1 MKALCVKCDNVERG
15 CEWEG
20 TVGTLEEH
28 VDTCDFTVV
37 NCPKECNKKVIK
49 KDLVQHLKEECPNRD
64 YECQHCGE
72 KDMYA
77 NITEIHYDECTMIVL
92 PCPNSECTQTME
104 RAKIQMHIENDCE
117 HTVISCK
124 YERIGCDVNMKR
136 KDMGAHEQDDKA
148 HLHQA
153 LNTVVKLQD
162 NLLSATDTIVSMKK
176 DMAVKLDLATETIAS
191 MKKESSAM
199 AVKLDLATE
208 TIASMK
214 KESSAMAVKLESA
227 TRTIASMK
235 KESSAMAAKL
245 ESAKI
250 MQQGT
255 AIKLN
260 QTAQTTRVL
269 QASLQETTMK
279 AKRDMIYSFRM
290 TKYEKRK
297 TADDFF
303 YSQPF
308 YTSSSGYH
316 MRIKVYPNG
325 NGDGQGTHVSVYAEL
340 MQGRYDQ
347 QLSWPFVGNVT
358 VELLNQL
365 ADEKHH
371 SMTIPLYPENNSN
384 IGSCWGYFKFTP
396 HSRLSHDPVNNTQY
410 LKDNTLYFG
419 VSVEVKGCKP

>member
-1 MKALCVKCDNVERG
+1 MMHHLIGKREIKALHVKCDNVERG
-15 CEWEG
+15 CEWKG

-49 KDLVQHLKEECPNRD
+49 KDLVQHLKEKCPNRD

-72 KDMYA
+72 KDTYA

-104 RAKIQMHIENDCE
+104 RAKIQIHLENDCE

-124 YERIGCDVNMKR
+124 YEGIGCDMKMKR

-148 HLHQA
+148 HFHQA
-153 LNTVVKLQD
+153 LNSVVKLQD
-162 NLLSATDTIVSMKK
+162 NLLSATETIGSMKK
-176 DMAVKLDLATETIAS
+176 DMAVKWESA
-191 MKKESSAM
+191 MKESSAM

-227 TRTIASMK
+227 KKTITSMK
-235 KESSAMAAKL
+235 QE
-245 ESAKI
+245 
-250 MQQGT
+250 T

-260 QTAQTTRVL
+260 QTAQTTGVL
-269 QASLQETTMK
+269 QDKIASLQETTMK
-279 AKRDMIYSFRM
+279 ATRVIIYSFRII
-290 TKYEKRK
+290 KYERK
-297 TADDFF
+297 KSNNDRFCT
-303 YSQPF
+303 QPF
-308 YTSSSGYH
+308 YTSSNGYH
-316 MRIKVYPNG
+316 MCIQVYP
-325 NGDGQGTHVSVYAEL
+325 DGQGTHVSVYAEL

-347 QLSWPFVGNVT
+347 QLNWPFVGNVT

-371 SMTIPLYPENNSN
+371 SMTICIYPEDNMN
-384 IGSCWGYFKFTP
+384 IGNSLGYPEFAP

-410 LKDNTLYFG
+410 LKDDTLYFR
-419 VSVEVKGCKP
+419 VSVEVKGCKPWLECTQ